1 MVRSILSIIT
11 GYVVFLISVMILWLA
26 FGYGPKDIPPTNFL
40 VFSVFCEALF
50 SAGCGYLTAAIAQRR
65 ALLHAGI
72 LAAVFVIV
80 GLGSLVF
87 QTHRYPFWIPLST
100 VFINAPCALLGGYLR
115 YKRRKKG

>member
-11 GYVVFLISVMILWLA
+11 GYVVFLISVVILWLA

-40 VFSVFCEALF
+40 VFSIFCEAFF
-50 SAGCGYLTAAIAQRR
+50 SAGCGYLTAAIARRR

-80 GLGSLVF
+80 GLGSLIF
-87 QTHRYPFWIPLST
+87 QTHHYPFWITLSI
-100 VFINAPCALLGGYLR
+100 VFVNAPCALLGGYIR
-115 YKRRKKG
+115 HQRRKKG